1 MAWELFMAG
10 SKHDRTATASRP
22 NIVQVNLCTRRS
34 SMNISQVSGFLGTG
48 LVIAGYVPQIYHLIK
63 ERCTAGL
70 SLPAFAVWC
79 SASLL
84 FLVHATMIHDVVF
97 VGVQIVNL
105 AAGGIIVAFCKKY
118 DGHVCPFHMR
128 AHSAGT

>member
-1 MAWELFMAG
+1 M
-10 SKHDRTATASRP
+10 
-22 NIVQVNLCTRRS
+22 
-34 SMNISQVSGFLGTG
+34 
-48 LVIAGYVPQIYHLIK
+48 IAGYVPQIYHLIK

-84 FLVHATMIHDVVF
+84 FLLHATMIRDVGF

-105 AAGGIIVAFCKKY
+105 AAGCIIVAFCKKY
-118 DGHVCPFHMR
+118 DGHVCPFHLGAR
-128 AHSAGT
+128 WAG

>member
-1 MAWELFMAG
+1 MA
-10 SKHDRTATASRP
+10 
-22 NIVQVNLCTRRS
+22 QVNHCKRRS

-84 FLVHATMIHDVVF
+84 FLLHATMIRDAVF
-97 VGVQIVNL
+97 VGVQMVNL

-118 DGHVCPFHMR
+118 DGHICPFHMGAYAARDR
-128 AHSAGT
+128 ASEGRFGP

>member
-1 MAWELFMAG
+1 M
-10 SKHDRTATASRP
+10 
-22 NIVQVNLCTRRS
+22 NL
-34 SMNISQVSGFLGTG
+34 SQVSGVLGTG

-84 FLVHATMIHDVVF
+84 FLVHAMMIRDVVF
-97 VGVQIVNL
+97 VGVQVVNL
-105 AAGGIIVAFCKKY
+105 AAGGTIVAFCTKY
-118 DGHVCPFHMR
+118 GGHVCPFSFG
-128 AHSAGT
+128 AHSAGVTN

>member
-1 MAWELFMAG
+1 
-10 SKHDRTATASRP
+10 
-22 NIVQVNLCTRRS
+22 
-34 SMNISQVSGFLGTG
+34 MNVSQLSGILGTG

-70 SLPAFAVWC
+70 SLPAFVVWC

-84 FLVHATMIHDVVF
+84 FLLHATTIHDVVF

-105 AAGGIIVAFCKKY
+105 AAGGTIVAFCKKY
-118 DGHVCPFHMR
+118 DGRVCPWHLR
-128 AHSAGT
+128 ARAAGA

>member
-1 MAWELFMAG
+1 
-10 SKHDRTATASRP
+10 
-22 NIVQVNLCTRRS
+22 
-34 SMNISQVSGFLGTG
+34 MNISQVSGFVGTG
-48 LVIAGYVPQIYHLIK
+48 LVIAGYAPQIYHLIK

-84 FLVHATMIHDVVF
+84 FLVHAMMIRDVVF

-105 AAGGIIVAFCKKY
+105 AAGGTIVAFCKKY
-118 DGHVCPFHMR
+118 DGQVCPLHTG
-128 AHSAGT
+128 AHSAGA

>member
-1 MAWELFMAG
+1 M
-10 SKHDRTATASRP
+10 
-22 NIVQVNLCTRRS
+22 NL
-34 SMNISQVSGFLGTG
+34 SQVSGVLGTG

-70 SLPAFAVWC
+70 SLPAFVVWC

-84 FLVHATMIHDVVF
+84 FLMHATMIRDVVF
-97 VGVQIVNL
+97 VGVQMVNL

-118 DGHVCPFHMR
+118 DGQVCPLHVGARSASARER
-128 AHSAGT
+128 ASEAGFGPCRRSFERTSPMLPTTKL

>member
-1 MAWELFMAG
+1 MTISHVAG
-10 SKHDRTATASRP
+10 
-22 NIVQVNLCTRRS
+22 V
-34 SMNISQVSGFLGTG
+34 LGTG

-70 SLPAFAVWC
+70 SLLAFAVWW

-84 FLVHATMIHDVVF
+84 FLMHATMIRDVVF

-105 AAGGIIVAFCKKY
+105 AAGGIIVVFCKKY
-118 DGHVCPFHMR
+118 EGQVCPFHMG
-128 AHSAGT
+128 AHSAGA

>member
-1 MAWELFMAG
+1 
-10 SKHDRTATASRP
+10 
-22 NIVQVNLCTRRS
+22 
-34 SMNISQVSGFLGTG
+34 MNISQLSGVLGTG

-84 FLVHATMIHDVVF
+84 FLLHAMMIRDMVF
-97 VGVQIVNL
+97 VGVQMVNL

-118 DGHVCPFHMR
+118 DGRMCSWHVR
-128 AHSAGT
+128 AHTASA